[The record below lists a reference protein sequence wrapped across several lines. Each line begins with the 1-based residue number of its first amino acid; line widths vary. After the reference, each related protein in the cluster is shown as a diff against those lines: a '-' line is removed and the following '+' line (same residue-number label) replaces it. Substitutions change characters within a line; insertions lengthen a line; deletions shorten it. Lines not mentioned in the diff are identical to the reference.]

1 MWAFLTSVISAM
13 CFAVYVPI
21 FIMAIRHLTN
31 GEVKIRRGI
40 EGGVEIKRITGYRA
54 TIYAVGQFLTWFPG
68 AYGAFMA
75 ISNANLGFLFL
86 GVAFSFAI
94 GYANNKIA
102 QQMRGEVKTMTFDQ
116 LGFKFNLQNFAK
128 RNFNISTDADAPEKP
143 KNSPADLDIEDAV
156 FYDVTEDEKRKN
168 DEDTSV

>member
-1 MWAFLTSVISAM
+1 MWAFLTSVLSVM

-68 AYGAFMA
+68 AYGAFTTVQT
-75 ISNANLGFLFL
+75 SNAIFLL
-86 GVAFSFAI
+86 VGVAFSIAI
-94 GYANNKIA
+94 GYANTKIA
-102 QQMRGEVKTMTFDQ
+102 QQMKGDITTMTFDQ
-116 LGFKFNLQNFAK
+116 LGFKFNLQNFMN
-128 RNFNISTDADAPEKP
+128 RNFNASVDSTTSEKP
-143 KNSPADLDIEDAV
+143 KNTPNNLDIEDAV
-156 FYDVTEDEKRKN
+156 FYDVQEDEKRKN
-168 DEDTSV
+168 DEDTDL